1 MITRRPMWQITIAD
15 KTNTRVIFHACCED
29 RKECAAL
36 ATEARSQS
44 LDYKIWIK
52 PPADVPADAWD

>member
-1 MITRRPMWQITIAD
+1 MWQITIAD